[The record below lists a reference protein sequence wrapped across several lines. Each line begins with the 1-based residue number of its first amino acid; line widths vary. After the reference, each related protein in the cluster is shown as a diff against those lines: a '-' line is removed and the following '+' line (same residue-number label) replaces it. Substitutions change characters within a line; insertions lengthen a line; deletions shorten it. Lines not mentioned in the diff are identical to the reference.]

1 MPNLNTVLTN
11 QSGISLNISQ
21 AEDRLWKEVTDGSRR
36 PFSIPTIT
44 TVNFRQNVWQYNW
57 STGEAW
63 TNYHN
68 YLTGAG
74 SSADP
79 ERALWYA
86 LGTNNRQNTL
96 GYSSTDDRTNG
107 ALQWAKN
114 SVIGGEAQYNTIT
127 NNTSYGPFRS
137 RVMFLRNY
145 HATNTQSV
153 TMYGHYNNYWSA
165 GYEGSGV
172 AIGTPNVN
180 NSYST
185 VSDVSWSVP
194 VNRTGGNS
202 SYTWSWNVSIPART
216 TVAVVQT
223 NSMYYWQNSGG
234 YQWWDA
240 NKFYDL
246 HTTFS
251 NFWVQPDMK
260 MTWAAWTYNDHN
272 NEFNSRNSY
281 RLWRRTAELFGERP

>member
-1 MPNLNTVLTN
+1 MPNLNTIFTN
-11 QSGISLNISQ
+11 QSGISLNITQ
-21 AEDRLWKEVTDGSRR
+21 AEDRLWKEVVDGSRR
-36 PFSIPTIT
+36 PFSIPYIT
-44 TVNFRQNVWQYNW
+44 TVNNRRNVWQYNW
-57 STGEAW
+57 TNGESW

-86 LGTNNRQNTL
+86 LGTNTRQNTL
-96 GYSSTDDRTNG
+96 SYSAQDPHSQGYLG
-107 ALQWAKN
+107 WAKN
-114 SVIGGEAQYNTIT
+114 SVAGGEKTLHTISNDT
-127 NNTSYGPFRS
+127 AYGPMRFM
-137 RVMFLRNY
+137 VMFLRN
-145 HATNTQSV
+145 HHPSTTKSC
-153 TMYGHYNNYWSA
+153 TMYGHYSNWWSN

-194 VNRTGGNS
+194 QNRQGGNS
-202 SYTWSWNVSIPART
+202 AYTWSWNVSIPART
-216 TVAVVQT
+216 TVAVVQA
-223 NSMYYWQNSGG
+223 NSMYYWTSSSG
-234 YQWWDA
+234 YRWFDI

-246 HTTFS
+246 NTTFS
-251 NFWVQPDMK
+251 DPYIQPDLK
-260 MTWAAWTYNDHN
+260 MTFAAWTYNDHN

>member
-1 MPNLNTVLTN
+1 MTNLNTALTN
-11 QSGISLNISQ
+11 KSGISLNITQ
-21 AEDRLWKEVTDGSRR
+21 AEDRLFEEVIDGSRR
-36 PFSIPTIT
+36 PYMIPTIT
-44 TVNFRQNVWQYNW
+44 TVNNRNNVWQYNW
-57 STGEAW
+57 SAGESW

-79 ERALWYA
+79 ERAFWYA
-86 LGTNNRQNTL
+86 LGTNTRQNTL
-96 GYSSTDDRTNG
+96 SYSSQDGRSHG
-107 ALQWAKN
+107 LLEWAKN
-114 SVIGGEAQYNTIT
+114 SVAGGESTWNTIS
-127 NNTSYGPFRS
+127 NNTSYGPMRF
-137 RVMFLRNY
+137 RVMFLRN
-145 HATNTQSV
+145 HHPSLTKSA
-153 TMYGHYNNYWSA
+153 TMYGHYTNYWSA

-202 SYTWSWNVSIPART
+202 AYTWSWSVSIPPRT

-223 NSMYYWQNSGG
+223 NSMYYWQSSGG
-234 YQWWDA
+234 YKWFDS

-246 HTTFS
+246 NTTF
-251 NFWVQPDMK
+251 NDFWIQPDLK
-260 MTWAAWTYNDHN
+260 MTFAAHTYSDHN

-281 RLWRRTAELFGERP
+281 RVWRRTAELFGERP

>member
-1 MPNLNTVLTN
+1 MANLNTLKTN
-11 QSGISLNISQ
+11 QSGISFNIQQ
-21 AEDRLWKEVTDGSRR
+21 AEDRLWKEVVDGSRR
-36 PFSIPTIT
+36 PFSIPYIT
-44 TVNFRQNVWQYNW
+44 SMNNRRDVWQYNW
-57 STGEAW
+57 TSGDPW

-79 ERALWYA
+79 ERAFWMG

-96 GYSSTDDRTNG
+96 GYSSVDPYDLGTLRY
-107 ALQWAKN
+107 AKN
-114 SVIGGEAQYNTIT
+114 SVAGGERTTNTIS
-127 NNTSYGPFRS
+127 NDTSYGPMRFTI
-137 RVMFLRNY
+137 MFLRN
-145 HATNTQSV
+145 HHPSLTKSC
-153 TMYGHYNNYWSA
+153 TMYGHYSNWWSA

-202 SYTWSWNVSIPART
+202 AYTWSWNVSIPART
-216 TVAVVQT
+216 TVAVVQA
-223 NSMYYWQNSGG
+223 NSMYYWTSTGG
-234 YQWWDA
+234 YKWFDI

-246 HTTFS
+246 HTTF
-251 NFWVQPDMK
+251 NDFWIQPDHK
-260 MTWAAWTYNDHN
+260 MTFAAQTYNDHN

-281 RLWRRTAELFGERP
+281 RIWRRTAELFGERP